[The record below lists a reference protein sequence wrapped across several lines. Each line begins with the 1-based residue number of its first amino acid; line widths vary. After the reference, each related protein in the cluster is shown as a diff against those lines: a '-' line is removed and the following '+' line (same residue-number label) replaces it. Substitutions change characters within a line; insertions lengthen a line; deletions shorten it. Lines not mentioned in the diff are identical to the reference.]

1 MTGIQCTSCS
11 LWFGSELGLKIHYS
25 KMHAIVGECNRKRK
39 VTWKTNNDNYLNND
53 MLFELC
59 EAFGEAREEQDLM
72 DDTLESRL
80 ESRPESRLESRLE
93 SRPESRRK
101 RIFLDGNKINRNDQ
115 LSGLKCSDVQ
125 DDVLE
130 DNINYSITNKEDKE
144 DDVNDDVNEEI
155 LIPDDLDE
163 KDVESDKG
171 DIDEE
176 QQIDDIFV
184 DDNKDQQD
192 ETIFANAI
200 NMDKEEMNEDSLLKL
215 LEEYELEKN
224 QNGRIS
230 LELEAG
236 IELLSLLWKS
246 NASFQLYGK
255 IVSWAEQ
262 FFLQMTTEKFPPRKQ
277 SLKC

>member
-1 MTGIQCTSCS
+1 
-11 LWFGSELGLKIHYS
+11 
-25 KMHAIVGECNRKRK
+25 MHAVVGECNWKRK
-39 VTWKTNNDNYLNND
+39 VKWKTNNDNYLNND

-59 EAFGEAREEQDLM
+59 EAFGEAGEEEDLM
-72 DDTLESRL
+72 DANVENDINCLEVVQDT
-80 ESRPESRLESRLE
+80 PESRLESR
-93 SRPESRRK
+93 RK
-101 RIFLDGNKINRNDQ
+101 RIVLDQNKINCNDQ

-155 LIPDDLDE
+155 LILDDLDE
-163 KDVESDKG
+163 KDVESDEG

-184 DDNKDQQD
+184 DDNEDQQD

-215 LEEYELEKN
+215 LEEYESEKN
-224 QNGRIS
+224 HNGHIS

-262 FFLQMTTEKFPPRKQ
+262 FFPQMTTEK
-277 SLKC
+277 SNH